1 MILLQRFIATEHSED
16 TKTSAKVLQ
25 SKCHTY
31 IKATALL
38 LSKCTLSSQTK
49 VPVVVLII
57 RLNSTTPGVS
67 PPIITA
73 CLCCS
78 RCLIQILKQKYTFY
92 ELRACFVG
100 KRSTCKVAKVV
111 RSTSWR
117 KKNTLFIWIK
127 RGRRKMW
134 IYCETIVRNL
144 TGQLRVLNTEIY
156 KGQRSTSQPMA
167 DVSADISLHHICHE
181 IWRFP
186 NTCYVRGLLWRR
198 SGSRTARF
206 TNIE

>member
-1 MILLQRFIATEHSED
+1 MILLQRFIATEHCED
-16 TKTSAKVLQ
+16 TKTSPKVLQ

-31 IKATALL
+31 IK
-38 LSKCTLSSQTK
+38 
-49 VPVVVLII
+49 V
-57 RLNSTTPGVS
+57 
-67 PPIITA
+67 
-73 CLCCS
+73 
-78 RCLIQILKQKYTFY
+78 
-92 ELRACFVG
+92 CFVG
-100 KRSTCKVAKVV
+100 KRSTCKVAIVV

-117 KKNTLFIWIK
+117 EKKYTFYLNK
-127 RGRRKMW
+127 RGRRNMW
-134 IYCETIVRNL
+134 IRWKRVTIVRNL

-181 IWRFP
+181 IRRFP

-198 SGSRTARF
+198 SGSRAARF